1 MLCIS
6 NYILYEIK
14 FLLQLPQFYDII
26 YYIHDIQKKG
36 ALYMGALLTRQ
47 ELIYLK
53 NRLNAR
59 SAKFSK
65 NETVLHI
72 GENENQLCFLLDG
85 TVYLCTENERCER
98 SILRFFR
105 SGEYFTSAMLIRSEY
120 AVSYMTA
127 KYPSEVVFFGRE
139 ELFRFCTANPDW
151 QAKFMEILSEQG
163 SRNACFTDFVLH
175 QRSIREKLLLFF
187 RQEADI
193 RNSDRIRLPLPYT
206 DLAEFLACDRSAMMK
221 ELSKMKSEGI
231 ISGKNR
237 EIFMDMSAHTA
248 R

>member
-26 YYIHDIQKKG
+26 YYIHDIRKKG

-53 NRLNAR
+53 NRFNAR

-237 EIFMDMSAHTA
+237 EIFMDTSAHTA

>member
-1 MLCIS
+1 
-6 NYILYEIK
+6 
-14 FLLQLPQFYDII
+14 
-26 YYIHDIQKKG
+26 
-36 ALYMGALLTRQ
+36 
-47 ELIYLK
+47 
-53 NRLNAR
+53 
-59 SAKFSK
+59 
-65 NETVLHI
+65 
-72 GENENQLCFLLDG
+72 
-85 TVYLCTENERCER
+85 
-98 SILRFFR
+98 
-105 SGEYFTSAMLIRSEY
+105 
-120 AVSYMTA
+120 MTA

-139 ELFRFCTANPDW
+139 ELFRFCAANPDW

>member
-1 MLCIS
+1 
-6 NYILYEIK
+6 
-14 FLLQLPQFYDII
+14 
-26 YYIHDIQKKG
+26 
-36 ALYMGALLTRQ
+36 MGALLTRQ

-53 NRLNAR
+53 NRFNAR

-72 GENENQLCFLLDG
+72 GENENQLCFLLEG

-105 SGEYFTSAMLIRSEY
+105 SGEYFSSAMLIPPEY

-127 KYPSEVVFFGRE
+127 KYPSEVIFIGRE
-139 ELFRFCTANPDW
+139 ELFRFCAANPDW
-151 QAKFMEILSEQG
+151 QAKFTEILAEQG
-163 SRNACFTDFVLH
+163 SRTACFTDHMLH
-175 QRSIREKLLLFF
+175 QRTIREKLLLFF
-187 RQEADI
+187 RQEAKLQ
-193 RNSDRIRLPLPYT
+193 NSDRIRLPLPCT

-221 ELSKMKSEGI
+221 ELSKLKSEGI

-237 EIFMDMSAHTA
+237 DIFIRSSSAA
-248 R
+248 RENGGNG

>member
-36 ALYMGALLTRQ
+36 AQYMGALLTRQ

>member
-1 MLCIS
+1 
-6 NYILYEIK
+6 
-14 FLLQLPQFYDII
+14 
-26 YYIHDIQKKG
+26 
-36 ALYMGALLTRQ
+36 MGAVLTRQ

-72 GENENQLCFLLDG
+72 GESENQLCFLLEG
-85 TVYLCTENERCER
+85 TVYLCTENERYER

-105 SGEYFTSAMLIRSEY
+105 SGEYFSSAMLMPAEY

-139 ELFRFCTANPDW
+139 ELFRFCAANPDW
-151 QAKFMEILSEQG
+151 QAKFTELLAKQG

-175 QRSIREKLLLFF
+175 QRSIREKLMFF
-187 RQEADI
+187 FQAGG
-193 RNSDRIRLPLPYT
+193 SDSGFGQDKAASPLHRSCGISRLRPLGN
-206 DLAEFLACDRSAMMK
+206 DERAV
-221 ELSKMKSEGI
+221 
-231 ISGKNR
+231 KNERRGDNFR
-237 EIFMDMSAHTA
+237 EKQGYFFGYVCVLCT
-248 R
+248 

>member
-53 NRLNAR
+53 NRFNAR

-139 ELFRFCTANPDW
+139 ELFRFCAANPDW

>member
-26 YYIHDIQKKG
+26 YYIHDIRKKG
-36 ALYMGALLTRQ
+36 VLYMGALLTRQ

-53 NRLNAR
+53 NRFNAR

-72 GENENQLCFLLDG
+72 GENENHLCFLLDG

-139 ELFRFCTANPDW
+139 ELFRFCAANPDW

-206 DLAEFLACDRSAMMK
+206 DLSEFLACDRSAMMK

>member
-1 MLCIS
+1 
-6 NYILYEIK
+6 
-14 FLLQLPQFYDII
+14 
-26 YYIHDIQKKG
+26 
-36 ALYMGALLTRQ
+36 MGALLTRQ

>member
-1 MLCIS
+1 
-6 NYILYEIK
+6 
-14 FLLQLPQFYDII
+14 
-26 YYIHDIQKKG
+26 
-36 ALYMGALLTRQ
+36 MGAVLTRQ

-72 GENENQLCFLLDG
+72 GESENQLCFLLEG
-85 TVYLCTENERCER
+85 TVYLCTENERYER

-105 SGEYFTSAMLIRSEY
+105 SGEYFSSAMLMPAEY

-139 ELFRFCTANPDW
+139 ELFRFCAANPDW
-151 QAKFMEILSEQG
+151 QAKFTELLAKQG

-175 QRSIREKLLLFF
+175 QRSIREKLMLFF
-187 RQEADI
+187 RQEAQI
-193 RNSDRIRLPLPYT
+193 QGSDRIRLPLPYT

-221 ELSKMKSEGI
+221 ELSKMKGEGI

-237 EIFMDMSAHTA
+237 DIFLDMSAPSA
-248 R
+248 RKNAESTDLMRF